1 MATMYRLHRK
11 GLLVR
16 HKDGSAWRYAPAL
29 SLLVSVAV
37 SAQPALTERQYV
49 DRVLASGLDA
59 RVAEG
64 EAALGRAEAV
74 GAGLWP
80 NPALEWQRE
89 SARVGD
95 GVRETQDTVV
105 ASVPLVL
112 SGRLGLEAE
121 SAGLGVRA
129 AEARRDQARLRLW
142 SEATRAFSA
151 ALGAQERR
159 AILEDSLAALKRLEA
174 VIAAREKA
182 GETAGYDH
190 LRVSIEAGVVEDL
203 LRGAA
208 LDERKHKAEALRLLP
223 PDTGEL
229 PPLQGPPEVER
240 PLPSRDAVLSAL
252 ETRPDVRA
260 WELEARSAELSRR
273 AAARGWIP
281 EPTVNGGVQLLD
293 VGQPGAGTGYVVGL
307 ALPLPLFQRRQGE
320 AARAEAR
327 RELAE
332 AQRAALLHAARTRLA
347 ALHDEVTGRRER
359 LALHRAS
366 VLARTE
372 ELRRIAGIA
381 YRGGGAD
388 LLVLM
393 DAERASREAR
403 LASVELAVS
412 AVEAEAELLLLA
424 GVPGSAEPRST
435 AP

>member
-1 MATMYRLHRK
+1 MAF
-11 GLLVR
+11 
-16 HKDGSAWRYAPAL
+16 
-29 SLLVSVAV
+29 
-37 SAQPALTERQYV
+37 AQPALTERQYV
-49 DRVLASGLDA
+49 ERVLASGLNA
-59 RVAEG
+59 RVAES
-64 EAALGRAEAV
+64 EAALGRSEAV
-74 GAGLWP
+74 GAGRWP
-80 NPALEWQRE
+80 NPSLEWQRE
-89 SARVGD
+89 SASG
-95 GVRETQDTVV
+95 GHGRETQDIVA

-121 SAGLGVRA
+121 SAGLGARA
-129 AEARRDQARLRLW
+129 AEARREQARLRLW
-142 SEATRAFSA
+142 NEATRTFSA

-159 AILEDSLAALKRLEA
+159 AILEESLVALRRLEA
-174 VIAAREKA
+174 AIAAREKA
-182 GETAGYDH
+182 GDAAGYDH
-190 LRVSIEAGVVEDL
+190 LRVSIEAGMVEDL

-208 LDERKHKAEALRLLP
+208 LDERKRKAAVLSLLP
-223 PDTGEL
+223 PGAGE
-229 PPLQGPPEVER
+229 PPTLQGPLEVER
-240 PLPSRDAVLSAL
+240 PLPSREAVLAAL

-260 WELEARSAELSRR
+260 WELEARSAELARQ

-281 EPTVNGGVQLLD
+281 EPTLSGGVQLLD

-307 ALPLPLFQRRQGE
+307 ALPLPFFQRRQGE

-332 AQRAALLHAARTRLA
+332 AQRAALLHTARTRLA

-359 LALHRAS
+359 LALHRSS

-403 LASVELAVS
+403 LAAVELAVS
-412 AVEAEAELLLLA
+412 AVEAEADLLLVA
-424 GVPGSAEPRST
+424 GVTGSTEPRST
-435 AP
+435 TP